1 MYARGIKMQEKIR
14 NITKKNNRL
23 QRTEA
28 GILYLRDVKIYR
40 NMNPMPVSV
49 DSMMLSG
56 MARQTEYSL
65 FFSSH
70 RMEPRES
77 CPEMN

>member
-1 MYARGIKMQEKIR
+1 M
-14 NITKKNNRL
+14 KKNNRL

-56 MARQTEYSL
+56 MARQNTVC
-65 FFSSH
+65 FSAH
-70 RMEPRES
+70 TGWNPWN
-77 CPEMN
+77 PVQK

>member
-1 MYARGIKMQEKIR
+1 M
-14 NITKKNNRL
+14 KKNNRL
-23 QRTEA
+23 HRTEV

-40 NMNPMPVSV
+40 NMNLMQVSV
-49 DSMMLSG
+49 GSMMLSG
-56 MARQTEYSL
+56 MVRQTEYSL